1 MTAQEI
7 YEIMKALNA
16 LKGNKEDI
24 EVVKKFVEQQLNE
37 KIDQK
42 PNITWNGGTV
52 RSYTYSGSTDLNS
65 ISASDSSS
73 ISAK

>member
-24 EVVKKFVEQQLNE
+24 EVVKTFVEQQLNE

-42 PNITWNGGTV
+42 PNITWNGGTLK
-52 RSYTYSGSTDLNS
+52 SYTYSGL
-65 ISASDSSS
+65 SDSSS